1 MNYPD
6 SDRDL
11 PGYDDWKTTDPD
23 EQADEI
29 ERLNERSYRS
39 RCHNFDI
46 LPSEL

>member
-1 MNYPD
+1 MNYQH
-6 SDRDL
+6 SYRDL

-29 ERLNERSYRS
+29 EHLNERSYRS
-39 RCHNFDI
+39 HCHTFDL

>member
-1 MNYPD
+1 MNYPH
-6 SDRDL
+6 SHRDL

-29 ERLNERSYRS
+29 EQLNERSYRS
-39 RCHNFDI
+39 RCHNFDL

>member
-1 MNYPD
+1 MNYPH
-6 SDRDL
+6 SDRNL

-29 ERLNERSYRS
+29 EHLDERSYRS
-39 RCHNFDI
+39 RCLNFDL